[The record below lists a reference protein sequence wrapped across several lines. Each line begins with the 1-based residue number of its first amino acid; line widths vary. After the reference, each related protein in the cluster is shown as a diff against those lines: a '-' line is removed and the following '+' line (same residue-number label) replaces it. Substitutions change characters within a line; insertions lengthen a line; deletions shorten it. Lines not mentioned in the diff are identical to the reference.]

1 MWCSKPDLSRGAGVN
16 RPHIRGLGTLFT
28 QKGTDFAENIS
39 LPEEITEVSR
49 FFDSRP
55 DPADGKPIG

>member
-1 MWCSKPDLSRGAGVN
+1 VGPACTGPTSV
-16 RPHIRGLGTLFT
+16 GLGTLFT
-28 QKGTDFAENIS
+28 QEGTDFAENIS